1 MNSSIMDQ
9 EISAPTGP
17 EQVEDIKN
25 PDLAV
30 LISKN
35 IVNDLLKQNLP
46 YKTQIPISD
55 NQKINLSVEETRIQT
70 DTQNMLQLEVTD
82 AAVQYERQMFHVGL
96 KSNRI
101 RFELNPS
108 INIENDRLFLVINGD
123 FLELDVKFIPKW
135 VENKIIHYLKTKLFS
150 PLVHLD
156 ITDLV
161 TFNLNLDHELGKL
174 KFHQKPQSVA
184 IVTNRNGIR
193 IKLKYNC

>member
-1 MNSSIMDQ
+1 MDK
-9 EISAPTGP
+9 EISAPIGP
-17 EQVEDIKN
+17 QQVEDIED

-35 IVNDLLKQNLP
+35 IVNDFLKQNLP
-46 YKTQIPISD
+46 YKTQIPINES
-55 NQKINLSVEETRIQT
+55 QKINISVEETRIQT
-70 DTQNMLQLEVTD
+70 DKNNILLLEVTD
-82 AAVQYERQMFHVGL
+82 AAVKYERQMFQVGL

-101 RFELNPS
+101 RLVLNPS

-135 VENKIIHYLKTKLFS
+135 VEIKIISYLKTKIFS

-156 ITDLV
+156 ITDLI
-161 TFNLNLDHELGKL
+161 TFNFNLDHELGRL

-184 IVTNRNGIR
+184 IVTNSNGIR
-193 IKLKYNC
+193 VKLKYNYES